1 MSMKILGPTFDIHG
15 GGMDLMFPHH
25 ENELAQSESATGQTF
40 VKYWLHNGL
49 TKIRTKA
56 GRGDGPEQSVDIHE
70 TTGNA
75 AQVRAMDLI
84 AKHGPQLIRYLLLSS
99 HYRSPIEFSDAAM
112 AAAKK
117 ASAVFAR
124 LFERI
129 DRILGEPSGEDA
141 SDMDRIASSLLESD
155 HAGYAKNVLSL
166 KLKFLEMM
174 DDDFNTAGA
183 IGALHEMAGEINAFI
198 ERNDL
203 DRSKHDD
210 LSDAAAA
217 GVQTLRRLGQV
228 LGLFQHRAAPA
239 VNDALPGQLMDLILR
254 LRQDARAKKDFEL
267 ADSIRKGLTEIGITI
282 EDGPDG
288 TRWRKE

>member
-1 MSMKILGPTFDIHG
+1 
-15 GGMDLMFPHH
+15 MDLMFPHH
-25 ENELAQSESATGQTF
+25 ENELAQSECATGEPF

-49 TKIRTKA
+49 TRLRTKQ
-56 GRGDGPEQSVDIHE
+56 GRGEGAEASVDIHE

-84 AKHGPQLIRYLLLSS
+84 AAHGADVIRYLLLSS
-99 HYRSPIEFSDAAM
+99 HYRSPIEFSDTAI

-117 ASAVFAR
+117 ASLVFSR
-124 LFERI
+124 LFDRM
-129 DRILGEPSGEDA
+129 DRILGHSLSETA
-141 SDMDRIASSLLESD
+141 NDMDRIASSILDSD
-155 HAGYAKNVLSL
+155 YAPFARNVLGL

-203 DRSKHDD
+203 DRSKEDD
-210 LSDAAAA
+210 LADAAAA
-217 GVQTLRRLGQV
+217 SVQTLRQLGQV
-228 LGLFQHRAAPA
+228 LGLFMHRNAAPA
-239 VNDALPGQLMDLILR
+239 GSDKLPGQLMDLILR
-254 LRQDARAKKDFEL
+254 LRQDARAKRNFEL
-267 ADSIRKGLTEIGITI
+267 ADAIRKGLAEIGITI